1 MPSVPPP
8 GSHQQR
14 FTTIDRAQRVRFR
27 RAVTLMLMTL
37 FLPGSAQLVSG
48 NRRVGRIALWT
59 WLTVLVV
66 GVLAVVS
73 SYFWHG
79 LAFWAGTSTVLLQVL
94 RLALMALAVGW
105 AYLFVD
111 AWRLGQPL
119 TLQRQH
125 RLAIVGVNGFLC
137 FSVAGALLF
146 GAHVVGVQRDFMI
159 SMFSNGEAVGAH
171 HGRYNVLLMGGDAGA
186 GRWGLRPDSMTVAS
200 IDAET
205 GKTVLISLPRNMQ
218 NFPFPAGSVMEK
230 QFPDGFDEEGMYLN
244 GLATWAL
251 DHAALFKGSKNPGV
265 DATIEGVEGITGLK
279 MNYWAMVNL
288 EGFKD
293 LVDAVGGVEL
303 NVRADRSRWACP
315 ATPSSSYI
323 DPGTRTLNGMD
334 TLWFARAR
342 YDSDDYSR
350 MARQKCVMSAM
361 LQQVSPQ
368 TARDELREDRQGQ
381 LGDGL
386 HQRPARRGRPLR
398 RPRAQG
404 QEPEDRHA
412 VARAAHDQHGGPRH
426 RPGPRQGRGGHREGG
441 GSRAREARRDRR
453 GRTGGDRVARDHRL
467 HGGRGD
473 RGRRRRRDGPGC
485 RPDDAHPDGTEHVPG
500 RHRRIAR
507 LAVHGLRRQPVG
519 GPRRGLLSA
528 PVPPLGCTP

>member
-1 MPSVPPP
+1 MPSAPPP

-14 FTTIDRAQRVRFR
+14 FTTLDRAQRVRFR

-37 FLPGSAQLVSG
+37 VLPGSAQLVSG
-48 NRRVGRIALWT
+48 KRRVGRIALWT
-59 WLTVLVV
+59 WLTLLVV
-66 GVLAVVS
+66 GLLAVVT

-94 RLALMALAVGW
+94 RLGLMALAVGW

-125 RLAIVGVNGFLC
+125 RLAVVGVNGFLC

-146 GAHVVGVQRDFMI
+146 GAHVIGVQRDFML
-159 SMFSNGEAVGAH
+159 SMFGDGKAVGAH

-205 GKTVLISLPRNMQ
+205 GKALLISLPRNMQ
-218 NFPFPAGSVMEK
+218 NFPFPEGSVMGE

-251 DHAALFKGSKNPGV
+251 DHAELFKGSKHPGV
-265 DATIEGVEGITGLK
+265 DATIEGVEGITGLE

-303 NVRADRSRWACP
+303 NVRQRIPVGLPHDSFFR
-315 ATPSSSYI
+315 YI
-323 DPGTRTLNGMD
+323 EPGTRTLNGMD

-342 YDSDDYSR
+342 HDSDDYSR

-368 TARDELREDRQGQ
+368 DALRNFEKIAGASSAMVSTNVPRGEVDRFVDLALKAKSQKIATLSLVPPMVNTANPDIDEVHAKVAAAIAKAEGRAPEKTAEATAETTAEAAEGESAETTAPAAGSPAPEQGAAST
-381 LGDGL
+381 
-386 HQRPARRGRPLR
+386 PAAPAT
-398 RPRAQG
+398 PST
-404 QEPEDRHA
+404 PPA
-412 VARAAHDQHGGPRH
+412 VT
-426 RPGPRQGRGGHREGG
+426 G
-441 GSRAREARRDRR
+441 GSV
-453 GRTGGDRVARDHRL
+453 GSLSTGYAANQSEDLG
-467 HGGRGD
+467 
-473 RGRRRRRDGPGC
+473 
-485 RPDDAHPDGTEHVPG
+485 
-500 RHRRIAR
+500 
-507 LAVHGLRRQPVG
+507 AV
-519 GPRRGLLSA
+519 
-528 PVPPLGCTP
+528 C

>member
-1 MPSVPPP
+1 MPPVPPP
-8 GSHQQR
+8 GSAQPR
-14 FTTIDRAQRVRFR
+14 FTTLDRAQRVRFR

-37 FLPGSAQLVSG
+37 VLPGSAQLVSG
-48 NRRVGRIALWT
+48 RRRVGRIALWT
-59 WLTVLVV
+59 WLTLLVV
-66 GVLAVVS
+66 GLLAVLVS
-73 SYFWHG
+73 YVWNG
-79 LAFWAGTSTVLLQVL
+79 VAFWAGTNTALLQGL
-94 RLALMALAVGW
+94 RLGLMALAVGW

-125 RLAIVGVNGFLC
+125 RLAVVGVNGFLC

-159 SMFSNGEAVGAH
+159 TMFGNGSAVDAS
-171 HGRYNVLLMGGDAGA
+171 HGRYNVLLMGGDSGA

-218 NFPFPAGSVMEK
+218 NFPFAEGSVMAE

-251 DHAALFKGSKNPGV
+251 DHAELFKGSKNPGV
-265 DATIEGVEGITGLK
+265 DATVQGVEGITGLDI
-279 MNYWAMVNL
+279 NYWAMVNL

-303 NVRADRSRWACP
+303 NVRQP
-315 ATPSSSYI
+315 IPVGLPHEKTFHYI
-323 DPGTRTLNGMD
+323 EPGVRTLGGHD

-342 YDSDDYSR
+342 EGSDDYSR

-368 TARDELREDRQGQ
+368 VALRNFEEIAGASTAMVSTDVPRGEVDRFVDLALKAKSQKIATLSLVPPMINTANPDIELVHAKVAAAIAKAEGRKPEAPAGTVEAAPEPAAEAPAG
-381 LGDGL
+381 GDADGS
-386 HQRPARRGRPLR
+386 
-398 RPRAQG
+398 
-404 QEPEDRHA
+404 
-412 VARAAHDQHGGPRH
+412 
-426 RPGPRQGRGGHREGG
+426 G
-441 GSRAREARRDRR
+441 GSAAPQDAGTATPTAPATPEAPPAV
-453 GRTGGDRVARDHRL
+453 TGGSLGSLSTGYAANQSEDL
-467 HGGRGD
+467 G
-473 RGRRRRRDGPGC
+473 
-485 RPDDAHPDGTEHVPG
+485 
-500 RHRRIAR
+500 
-507 LAVHGLRRQPVG
+507 AV
-519 GPRRGLLSA
+519 
-528 PVPPLGCTP
+528 C

>member
-1 MPSVPPP
+1 MPPVPSS
-8 GSHQQR
+8 GSHQTR
-14 FTTIDRAQRVRFR
+14 FTTLDRAQRVRFR
-27 RAVTLMLMTL
+27 RAVSLMLMT
-37 FLPGSAQLVSG
+37 FVLPGSAQLVYG
-48 NRRVGRIALWT
+48 NRRVGRIALRT
-59 WLTVLVV
+59 W
-66 GVLAVVS
+66 LAVVVLGLVALVA

-79 LAFWAGTSTVLLQVL
+79 VAFWAGTNTMLLQGL
-94 RLALMALAVGW
+94 RIALMALAVGW
-105 AYLFVD
+105 AYLFID

-125 RLAIVGVNGFLC
+125 RLAVVGVNGFLC

-159 SMFSNGEAVGAH
+159 SMFGDGSAVGAH
-171 HGRYNVLLMGGDAGA
+171 QGRYNVLLMGGDSGA

-218 NFPFPAGSVMEK
+218 NFPFPEGSVMHE
-230 QFPDGFDEEGMYLN
+230 QFPNGFDEEGMYLN

-251 DHAALFKGSKNPGV
+251 DHASLFKGSKNPGV

-288 EGFKD
+288 QGFKD

-303 NVRADRSRWACP
+303 NVRQRIPVGLPHDSFFH
-315 ATPSSSYI
+315 YLE
-323 DPGTRTLNGMD
+323 PGKRTLNGMD

-368 TARDELREDRQGQ
+368 TAVTNFQKIAKASSAMVSTDIPRSEVDRFVDLALKAKSQKIATLSLVPPMINTANPDIALVQ
-381 LGDGL
+381 
-386 HQRPARRGRPLR
+386 QKVA
-398 RPRAQG
+398 AAVAKAEG
-404 QEPEDRHA
+404 QEPGTGTAD
-412 VARAAHDQHGGPRH
+412 AAGTDTDAGTESSGAATTGKGKGSTPA
-426 RPGPRQGRGGHREGG
+426 PTSPSTTPPAAPSVTG
-441 GSRAREARRDRR
+441 GSLGSLSEGYAANEAEDL
-453 GRTGGDRVARDHRL
+453 G
-467 HGGRGD
+467 
-473 RGRRRRRDGPGC
+473 
-485 RPDDAHPDGTEHVPG
+485 
-500 RHRRIAR
+500 
-507 LAVHGLRRQPVG
+507 AV
-519 GPRRGLLSA
+519 
-528 PVPPLGCTP
+528 C

>member
-1 MPSVPPP
+1 MPSVPPS

-48 NRRVGRIALWT
+48 NRKVGRIALWT
-59 WLTVLVV
+59 WLTLLVV
-66 GVLAVVS
+66 GVLAVVT

-94 RLALMALAVGW
+94 RLGLMALAVGW

-125 RLAIVGVNGFLC
+125 RLAVVGVNGFLC

-146 GAHVVGVQRDFMI
+146 GAHVVSVQRDFMI
-159 SMFSNGEAVGAH
+159 SMFGDGDAVGAH

-205 GKTVLISLPRNMQ
+205 GRTVLVSLPRNMQ
-218 NFPFPAGSVMEK
+218 NFPFPEGSVMAE
-230 QFPDGFDEEGMYLN
+230 QFPHGFDEEGMYLN

-251 DHAALFKGSKNPGV
+251 DHAELFKGSKHPGV

-303 NVRADRSRWACP
+303 NVRQRIP
-315 ATPSSSYI
+315 VGLPSDSFFRYI
-323 DPGTRTLNGMD
+323 EPGTRTLNGMD

-342 YDSDDYSR
+342 HDSDDYSR

-368 TARDELREDRQGQ
+368 VALRNFEKIAGASSAMVSTNVPRGEVDRFVDLALKAKSQKIATLSLVPPMVNTADPDIDLVHAKVQAAIAKAEGRTPEK
-381 LGDGL
+381 
-386 HQRPARRGRPLR
+386 PAGTAEAVP
-398 RPRAQG
+398 
-404 QEPEDRHA
+404 PEAPEAPEAPAATGAAESAADDAPEQDAASTPPAPAPSTPPA
-412 VARAAHDQHGGPRH
+412 VT
-426 RPGPRQGRGGHREGG
+426 G
-441 GSRAREARRDRR
+441 GSL
-453 GRTGGDRVARDHRL
+453 GSLSTGYAANESEDLG
-467 HGGRGD
+467 
-473 RGRRRRRDGPGC
+473 
-485 RPDDAHPDGTEHVPG
+485 
-500 RHRRIAR
+500 
-507 LAVHGLRRQPVG
+507 AV
-519 GPRRGLLSA
+519 
-528 PVPPLGCTP
+528 C

>member
-1 MPSVPPP
+1 MPAVPPP
-8 GSHQQR
+8 GSHQPR
-14 FTTIDRAQRVRFR
+14 FTTLHRAQRVRFR

-37 FLPGSAQLVSG
+37 VVPGSAQLVSG

-59 WLTVLVV
+59 WLVLVV
-66 GVLAVVS
+66 GGVLAVVTA
-73 SYFWHG
+73 YFWHG
-79 LAFWAGTSTVLLQVL
+79 LAFKAGTDTFFLQLL
-94 RLALMALAVGW
+94 RLGLMLLAVGW

-125 RLAIVGVNGFLC
+125 RLAVVGVNGVLC

-159 SMFSNGEAVGAH
+159 TMFGDGAASGST
-171 HGRYNVLLMGGDAGA
+171 HGRYNILLMGGDAGA

-200 IDAET
+200 IDEET

-218 NFPFPAGSVMEK
+218 NFPFAEGSVMDE

-251 DHAALFKGSKNPGV
+251 DHADLFEGSKNPGV
-265 DATIEGVEGITGLK
+265 DATVMGVEGITGLDI
-279 MNYWAMVNL
+279 NYWAMVNL

-303 NVRADRSRWACP
+303 NVRQRIP
-315 ATPSSSYI
+315 VGLPSDSFFRYI
-323 DPGTRTLNGMD
+323 EPGKRTLNGMD

-342 YDSDDYSR
+342 HDSDDYSR

-368 TARDELREDRQGQ
+368 VALRNFEKIAGASSAMVSTDVPRSEVDRFVDLALKAKSQKIATLSLVPPMINTANPDIDLVHAKVQAAIAKAEGRT
-381 LGDGL
+381 
-386 HQRPARRGRPLR
+386 PATEQP
-398 RPRAQG
+398 ADTA
-404 QEPEDRHA
+404 EAAAPETD
-412 VARAAHDQHGGPRH
+412 AATDAGTDA
-426 RPGPRQGRGGHREGG
+426 ETDAATDAGG
-441 GSRAREARRDRR
+441 GDTAATPSSPTTPSAPTPSQPPAV
-453 GRTGGDRVARDHRL
+453 TGGSVGSLSTGYAANQSEDL
-467 HGGRGD
+467 G
-473 RGRRRRRDGPGC
+473 
-485 RPDDAHPDGTEHVPG
+485 
-500 RHRRIAR
+500 
-507 LAVHGLRRQPVG
+507 AV
-519 GPRRGLLSA
+519 
-528 PVPPLGCTP
+528 C

>member
-1 MPSVPPP
+1 MQPTPP
-8 GSHQQR
+8 GSHQTR
-14 FTTIDRAQRVRFR
+14 FTTLDRAQRVRFR

-37 FLPGSAQLVSG
+37 VLPGSAQLVSG
-48 NRRVGRIALWT
+48 NRRTGRIALRT
-59 WLTVLVV
+59 WVVLVV
-66 GVLAVVS
+66 VALATLVAS
-73 SYFWHG
+73 FFWHG
-79 LAFWAGTSTVLLQVL
+79 VAFWAGTNTTVLQAL
-94 RLALMALAVGW
+94 RIALMVLAVGW

-146 GAHVVGVQRDFMI
+146 GAHVVGVQREFMI
-159 SMFSNGEAVGAH
+159 SMFGNGAAVDAH
-171 HGRYNVLLMGGDAGA
+171 HGRYNVLLMGGDSGA

-218 NFPFPAGSVMEK
+218 NFPFVEGSVMAK

-265 DATIEGVEGITGLK
+265 DATIQGVEGITGLK

-303 NVRADRSRWACP
+303 NVRQPIPVGLPWEE
-315 ATPSSSYI
+315 TFHYI
-323 DPGTRTLNGMD
+323 DPGKRTLNGHD

-342 YDSDDYSR
+342 EGSDDYSR

-361 LQQVSPQ
+361 LQQISPQ
-368 TARDELREDRQGQ
+368 VALRNFEQIAGASEAMVSTDVPRGEVDRFVDLALKAKSQKIATLSLVPPMINTANPDIALVQQKVAAAIAKAEGAK
-381 LGDGL
+381 
-386 HQRPARRGRPLR
+386 PPRRS
-398 RPRAQG
+398 
-404 QEPEDRHA
+404 E
-412 VARAAHDQHGGPRH
+412 ARAAGRQQRPLPPRTT
-426 RPGPRQGRGGHREGG
+426 PA
-441 GSRAREARRDRR
+441 S
-453 GRTGGDRVARDHRL
+453 
-467 HGGRGD
+467 
-473 RGRRRRRDGPGC
+473 
-485 RPDDAHPDGTEHVPG
+485 DAPAAEETP
-500 RHRRIAR
+500 AP
-507 LAVHGLRRQPVG
+507 QP
-519 GPRRGLLSA
+519 SA
-528 PVPPLGCTP
+528 PVTPTTPQSVTGGSVGSLAEGYAANQSEDLGAVC